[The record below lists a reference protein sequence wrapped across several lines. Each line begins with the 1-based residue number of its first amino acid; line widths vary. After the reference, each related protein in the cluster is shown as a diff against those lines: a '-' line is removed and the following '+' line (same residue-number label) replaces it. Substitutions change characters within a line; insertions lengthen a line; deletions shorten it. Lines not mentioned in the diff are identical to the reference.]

1 VLLDRINSTLR
12 EKRMARAALAARESQ
27 QEIASKN

>member
-12 EKRMARAALAARESQ
+12 EKRLARAAQGVKASQ
-27 QEIASKN
+27 QETARV